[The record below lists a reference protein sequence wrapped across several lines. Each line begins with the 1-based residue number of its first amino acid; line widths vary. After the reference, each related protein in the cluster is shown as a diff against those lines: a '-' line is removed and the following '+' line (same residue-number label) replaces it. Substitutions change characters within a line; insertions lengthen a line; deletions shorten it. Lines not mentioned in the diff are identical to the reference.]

1 MGACGFVCPTRA
13 RKTQNGKAT
22 VGRCRFQESMSRPW
36 PVSWS
41 NSDRRLQGQRL
52 PPHFRLYRVR
62 RFASVESAL
71 MIVGHRFER
80 TITVSRFG
88 QTSGVQ
94 QQALDYV
101 DKFVEV

>member
-1 MGACGFVCPTRA
+1 
-13 RKTQNGKAT
+13 
-22 VGRCRFQESMSRPW
+22 MSRPW

-62 RFASVESAL
+62 QFASVESAL

-94 QQALDYV
+94 Q
-101 DKFVEV
+101 